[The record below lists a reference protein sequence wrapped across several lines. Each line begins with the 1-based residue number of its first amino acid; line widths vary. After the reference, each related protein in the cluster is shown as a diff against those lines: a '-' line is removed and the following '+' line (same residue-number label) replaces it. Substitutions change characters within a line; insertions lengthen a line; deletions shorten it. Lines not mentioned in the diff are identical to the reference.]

1 MHMNDKMKQFLPS
14 VDLEKMK
21 AILDIEE
28 RFVTGK
34 INLEQGREEVAR
46 RVGSLR
52 PYHLAFIEQTM
63 TEHTDDECIRE
74 NMAQKIK
81 LFEGFMDYSRPQL
94 PADHPITHYYEEN
107 DELKRLLL
115 QVEDLVQYPVIKNQ
129 WIDLSERI
137 NEYPVHYK
145 RKQNQLYPVLEQKGF
160 DRPTTTMWT
169 FDDMVRD
176 LMRETRRLLDA
187 GDDDAFVAECQ
198 KLVYYGRDLMD
209 KEETILY
216 PTSCAM
222 ISEEEFA
229 QMKAGDHEIG
239 YAYLNIAVD
248 HRKAA
253 AETAA
258 PAAPAEG
265 FAADLAQLLS
275 KYGYS
280 TGANEKLDVTTGKLT
295 LEQINLIYRHMPVDL
310 SFVDENELVCFYTDT
325 DHRVFPR
332 SRNVIGREVMNC
344 HPRKSA
350 HVVKEVID
358 KLRSGEQD
366 KAEFWIEKPDLFIYI
381 LYVAVR
387 DENGRFR
394 GVLEMMQDCTHIRSL
409 KGSRTLLKW
418 ADEAG
423 VPAESPTAPAAAP
436 SAPASTAAPSG
447 VQPIAPPAAETP
459 AAAATSSAHITPDAI
474 GPTTRL
480 AELLQQY
487 PDLKQRLTEISPLFA
502 MLRTPFGKIMAAKAD
517 VQKMSD
523 RSGVPLDKLIAGLQR
538 ITRELLAQGK

>member
-34 INLEQGREEVAR
+34 ITLEQGREEVAR

-129 WIDLSERI
+129 WIDLIERI

-176 LMRETRRLLDA
+176 MMRETRRLLDA

-239 YAYLNIAVD
+239 YAYLNIEVD

-280 TGANEKLDVTTGKLT
+280 TGANEPLDVTTGKLT

-436 SAPASTAAPSG
+436 SAPVSTSAPSG
-447 VQPIAPPAAETP
+447 VQPLRRRTSPPTP
-459 AAAATSSAHITPDAI
+459 SDPPRGSPNCCSSIPI
-474 GPTTRL
+474 
-480 AELLQQY
+480 
-487 PDLKQRLTEISPLFA
+487 
-502 MLRTPFGKIMAAKAD
+502 
-517 VQKMSD
+517 
-523 RSGVPLDKLIAGLQR
+523 
-538 ITRELLAQGK
+538 